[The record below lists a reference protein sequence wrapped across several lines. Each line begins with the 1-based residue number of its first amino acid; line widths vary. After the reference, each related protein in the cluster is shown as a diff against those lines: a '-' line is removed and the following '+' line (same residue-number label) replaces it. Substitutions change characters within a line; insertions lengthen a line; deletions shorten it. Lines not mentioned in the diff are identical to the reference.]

1 MIDREHP
8 GDRRRRYLRYAAI
21 VLAVIM
27 FVSAGFFFMEKWERR
42 TGVFDDSADN
52 TLGSTLTHNGNEY
65 VLKDNVEAI
74 LVLGLDETA
83 QIDASSYN
91 NSKQADFLMLYVL
104 DNNANTCK
112 AIHINRDTMATMN
125 VLGVAGD
132 RIDTV
137 TKQIALSHTYGNGKE
152 VSCRNTADAV
162 STLLMN
168 VDIDHFVSVSLDAV
182 PVFNNL
188 VGGVTV
194 EVLDDFGDIDP
205 TLVKGQKVKLS
216 DEQALKYI
224 QSRYGVGD
232 QTNSN
237 RMARQRQYLKALY
250 EQFCNMSAQNES
262 FGADAALK
270 ITDYIVSDCSVNKL
284 EGYLNK
290 IPSYEFLG
298 ITDIEGEVKTDSG
311 FVEFYPNEQSIKQA
325 VIDTFYCLK

>member
-1 MIDREHP
+1 MIDTEHP

-21 VLAVIM
+21 ILAVIM
-27 FVSAGFFFMEKWERR
+27 FVSAGFYFMEKWERR
-42 TGVFDDSADN
+42 TGVYSDEVDFLD
-52 TLGSTLTHNGNEY
+52 STLTHNGNDY
-65 VLKDNVEAI
+65 VLKENVETI
-74 LVLGLDETA
+74 LVLGLDEVSSA
-83 QIDASSYN
+83 DESSYN

-104 DNNANTCK
+104 DNDANTCS
-112 AIHINRDTMATMN
+112 AIHINRDTMAQIN

-152 VSCRNTADAV
+152 VSCRNTANAV
-162 STLLMN
+162 SQLLMN
-168 VDIDHFVSVSLDAV
+168 VDVDHFVSVSLDAV

-194 EVLDDFGDIDP
+194 EVLDDFGAVDP
-205 TLVKGQKVKLS
+205 TLVKGEKVKLS

-224 QSRYGVGD
+224 QGRYGVGD
-232 QTNSN
+232 QTNNS

-250 EQFCNMSAQNES
+250 EQFCEKASKDES
-262 FGADAALK
+262 FSADAALK

-298 ITDIEGEVKTDSG
+298 ITDIEGETKMG
-311 FVEFYPNEQSIKQA
+311 GEFVEFYPDEQSIKQA